1 MKVVSYFLSLGI
13 FFSAFSCTNQNRIS
27 KTYDT
32 GILLKLIDKRL
43 QVAPLVAKS
52 KWNTKVP
59 IDDPIRE
66 KNILDSVEVKAGKLG
81 VDKKFA
87 RNFFQAQFTAGKI
100 VQKQLLE
107 QWENQNQMPFNP
119 VPDLGTQV
127 RPVLDSLT
135 PLLLIELEKIKPN
148 SCRQESLDQLKIKS
162 RQIINIRFDDH
173 IVKTAVKPIEDYCK
187 TRN

>member
-1 MKVVSYFLSLGI
+1 M
-13 FFSAFSCTNQNRIS
+13 
-27 KTYDT
+27 
-32 GILLKLIDKRL
+32 
-43 QVAPLVAKS
+43 VAKS

-66 KNILDSVEVKAGKLG
+66 KSILDSVEVKAGKLG
-81 VDKKFA
+81 VDKSLHGI
-87 RNFFQAQFTAGKI
+87 FQAQFIAGKI

-135 PLLLIELEKIKPN
+135 PLLLIELEK
-148 SCRQESLDQLKIKS
+148 
-162 RQIINIRFDDH
+162 
-173 IVKTAVKPIEDYCK
+173 
-187 TRN
+187 